1 MISVACPESSKDD
14 LGQSSNGLDRGE
26 GVDVARKRP
35 SRIVRSIV
43 RFAAQRPGFCL
54 GAALSAGIALGWW
67 VKRR

>member
-1 MISVACPESSKDD
+1 MISIACPESSKDD
-14 LGQSSNGLDRGE
+14 LGQSSNGPDHGE
-26 GVDVARKRP
+26 GVNVARKRP
-35 SRIVRSIV
+35 SRIGRSIA